1 MADSQSKP
9 PQQPTLEMRVAAL
22 EDKLSQQKF
31 TEAELQA
38 YIKVASALAAQGTP
52 VNPAVSGAMLPCA
65 MPPGLGAMLP
75 CAIPPGLGA
84 MLPCA
89 IPPGLGAMLPCG
101 IPPVLGGGAPPTA
114 QCHVYSCSGM
124 LPCFGML
131 PCGAPPTKPPGEGG
145 EGGDPTGTAGGFG
158 SLGR

>member
-22 EDKLSQQKF
+22 EDKLSQQRF

-38 YIKVASALAAQGTP
+38 YIKVASALAAQGTAASP
-52 VNPAVSGAMLPCA
+52 VASGAMLPCTA
-65 MPPGLGAMLP
+65 PPALGAMLP
-75 CAIPPGLGA
+75 CTLPPGLGV
-84 MLPCA
+84 MLPCT
-89 IPPGLGAMLPCG
+89 IPPVLCAMLPCG
-101 IPPVLGGGAPPTA
+101 APPGHGGGVPPIA
-114 QCHVYSCSGM
+114 QCQVYSCSGM

-131 PCGAPPTKPPGEGG
+131 PCGAPPPKPPDEGG
-145 EGGDPTGTAGGFG
+145 GGGDPTGTAGGFG